1 METLANQ
8 GMQIDLRRSKYSEY
22 KSQTVVIIY
31 CDMADTVTP
40 FRNGPTRSPSE
51 SLKIYPM
58 ILVSNSVTT
67 ITSWAL
73 KLGGTLCTP
82 YLRPHVPGFLP
93 HKCPISCRQR
103 WNEMSTWPCGRPSSR
118 EKRAATMTHCRGQT

>member
-1 METLANQ
+1 
-8 GMQIDLRRSKYSEY
+8 MQIDLRRSKYSEY

-93 HKCPISCRQR
+93 HKCPISAGKGGMKC
-103 WNEMSTWPCGRPSSR
+103 PLGPVGGLAL
-118 EKRAATMTHCRGQT
+118 EKEGLLL